1 MREPWSEQA
10 REKRDL
16 AALIR
21 RYAAG
26 LEDADRQDLMA
37 HADNV
42 EAEAAAL
49 DKAGATLPQAAPGA
63 GTGRETY
70 ETLTARTDAVFDTL
84 LEVLKGMDERVPDFG
99 SGSVPASNAFRA
111 SVRIAHV
118 TGTPDARYLVHGLRG
133 RLELNVQLNVY
144 RLTVVYRIPAQK
156 DRVSAALQARFAHWT
171 RSAADAGWRIEWREA
186 LDDEIAHAIEIFCHA
201 ALPVDFL
208 QDERHQVYWITE
220 LARMTRGFLLEGRRA
235 GVELATAELR

>member
-49 DKAGATLPQAAPGA
+49 DKAAATLSQAAAGI
-63 GTGRETY
+63 GTGPETY
-70 ETLTARTDAVFDTL
+70 ETLKARTDAVFDTL
-84 LEVLKGMDERVPDFG
+84 LEVLKGIDERVPDFG
-99 SGSVPASNAFRA
+99 SGSVPAGDALRT
-111 SVRIAHV
+111 SVRVAHV
-118 TGTPDARYLVHGLRG
+118 TGTPEARYLVPGLDG
-133 RLELNVQLNVY
+133 RLELNVKLNVY
-144 RLTVVYRIPAQK
+144 RLTVAYRIPAQR
-156 DRVSAALQARFAHWT
+156 DLDGAALRARFALWA
-171 RSAADAGWRIEWREA
+171 RSAADAGWSIEWREA
-186 LDDEIAHAIEIFCHA
+186 SDDEAPHAIEVFCRA

-208 QDERHQVYWITE
+208 QDERHQLYWITE
-220 LARMTRGFLLEGRRA
+220 LARMTRAFLLEAHRA
-235 GVELATAELR
+235 GVELASP